1 VSANAYLA
9 NRAETEP
16 YRGSELVPQALARGT
31 WDGVVLPYVPAPFG
45 GDVAGLPLSR
55 EYDTDIDPV
64 TYQVLRWRLWNINL
78 EHDDTI
84 RRVCGTSIVC
94 HALDYNTSMLAEDG
108 RTILGG
114 PSLQRFVGQGDLSVR
129 YTMAHRHPNPGI
141 SPGDVYIL
149 NDPYIATSHQLDVAA
164 YQPFFWEGQ
173 LFCWFFNAAHCMD
186 IGGSQPGSFC
196 AEAKDIFD
204 EPMTWPPIRLVHDG
218 VVQQDVYDAFLRQS
232 RSPAAI
238 ALNLR
243 SQIAGL
249 DTAVRRM
256 TALLSEYGPRVVK
269 GAMRRM
275 LSDTSAAVR
284 TRLREI
290 PDGEW
295 SETYLLG
302 GLPDRR
308 TRRLRTVLRKEGD
321 VLVFSNEGTD
331 AQLPTG
337 NGTYCAFRSAAMS
350 AVGTMLAWD
359 QMYCPGGTLDR
370 LRFDPYPGT
379 FTIPSHPAGVTTVV
393 GTNMA
398 IALAGQVVSK
408 MLLCGPEH
416 LHRRALASGGL
427 TSAGWCHAWG
437 FDETGTLQFAPMT
450 DSVIGALGAS
460 PGLDGV
466 DTGGSWEWPR
476 TSAGDVEEA
485 EALAPLIY
493 LYRREQADSGGPGRW
508 RGGNGVE
515 IAVMGN
521 GVRQFYFQGEG
532 NDPAVNSAPG
542 LGGGMPA
549 HCGDWLI
556 RPDSG
561 IQEAMAGG
569 SVPATR
575 AAMERE
581 LGPFDRVPVGQPFA
595 IGADGIGIGEHAA
608 GAGCGDPL
616 RRDSALVLED
626 VRRGAVS
633 AAGAERDYGVVIRD
647 DEVDEQATVRHRQ
660 ARREAR
666 SRAARPPVMPAEQP
680 LPGQD
685 GAGRPALAGMLFVPF
700 EDGWYWACDNCRH
713 VLALASGNARSGC
726 ALIETSPHSLDPVR
740 YPPPAT
746 FCDDNLVIRQWICPG
761 CAQLLI
767 TEFVRAD
774 DPPAWDVRLSD
785 RALGQ
790 PAAQG
795 TPGEQP

>member
-1 VSANAYLA
+1 
-9 NRAETEP
+9 
-16 YRGSELVPQALARGT
+16 
-31 WDGVVLPYVPAPFG
+31 
-45 GDVAGLPLSR
+45 
-55 EYDTDIDPV
+55 
-64 TYQVLRWRLWNINL
+64 
-78 EHDDTI
+78 
-84 RRVCGTSIVC
+84 
-94 HALDYNTSMLAEDG
+94 
-108 RTILGG
+108 
-114 PSLQRFVGQGDLSVR
+114 
-129 YTMAHRHPNPGI
+129 
-141 SPGDVYIL
+141 
-149 NDPYIATSHQLDVAA
+149 
-164 YQPFFWEGQ
+164 
-173 LFCWFFNAAHCMD
+173 
-186 IGGSQPGSFC
+186 
-196 AEAKDIFD
+196 
-204 EPMTWPPIRLVHDG
+204 
-218 VVQQDVYDAFLRQS
+218 
-232 RSPAAI
+232 
-238 ALNLR
+238 
-243 SQIAGL
+243 
-249 DTAVRRM
+249 
-256 TALLSEYGPRVVK
+256 
-269 GAMRRM
+269 
-275 LSDTSAAVR
+275 
-284 TRLREI
+284 
-290 PDGEW
+290 
-295 SETYLLG
+295 
-302 GLPDRR
+302 
-308 TRRLRTVLRKEGD
+308 
-321 VLVFSNEGTD
+321 
-331 AQLPTG
+331 
-337 NGTYCAFRSAAMS
+337 MS

-616 RRDSALVLED
+616 RRDSGLVLED

-633 AAGAERDYGVVIRD
+633 AAGAERDYGVVLRD
-647 DEVDEQATVRHRQ
+647 DDVDEQATARLRQ
-660 ARREAR
+660 ARREER

-700 EDGWYWACDNCRH
+700 SGRWHWACDHCRH
-713 VLALASGNARSGC
+713 VLAPVSGNARSGC
-726 ALIETSPHSLDPVR
+726 GLIETSPNRLDPVR
-740 YPPPAT
+740 YPPPAV

-767 TEFVRAD
+767 TEFVRAG

-790 PAAQG
+790 LAAQG

>member
-1 VSANAYLA
+1 MTAGTHLA
-9 NRAETEP
+9 SRGKTGL
-16 YRGSELVPQALARGT
+16 YGGSELVPRARARGD
-31 WDGVVLPYVPAPFG
+31 WNGVVLPYVPAPF
-45 GDVAGLPLSR
+45 DDHAVGLPVSG

-108 RTILGG
+108 RTVLGG
-114 PSLQRFVGQGDLSVR
+114 PSLQRFVGQADLSVR
-129 YTMAHRHPNPGI
+129 YTLAHRLPNPGI
-141 SPGDVYIL
+141 GRGDVYIL

-164 YQPFFWEGQ
+164 YQPFFWEGR

-196 AEAKDIFD
+196 ADAKDIFD

-218 VVQQDVYDAFLRQS
+218 VIQQDVYDAFLRQS
-232 RSPAAI
+232 RSPSAI

-249 DTAVRRM
+249 GTATRRM
-256 TALLSEYGPRVVK
+256 HALLSEYGPGLVK
-269 GAMRRM
+269 GAMHRM

-284 TRLREI
+284 GRLREI

-331 AQLPTG
+331 SQLPAG

-359 QMYCPGGTLDR
+359 QMYCPGGALDR
-370 LRFDPYPGT
+370 LRFDPFPGT

-437 FDETGTLQFAPMT
+437 FDDAGSLQFAPMT

-466 DTGGSWEWPR
+466 DTGGAWEWPR

-493 LYRREQADSGGPGRW
+493 LYRREQADSGGPGQW

-515 IAVMGN
+515 IAVMAN
-521 GVRQFYFQGEG
+521 GVQQFYFQGEG

-542 LGGGMPA
+542 LGGGLPA
-549 HCGDWLI
+549 HCGDWLV
-556 RPDSG
+556 RTDSG
-561 IQEAMAGG
+561 IRDAMARG
-569 SVPATR
+569 SAPATR
-575 AAMERE
+575 ADMEQE

-616 RRDSALVLED
+616 RRSSALVRED

-633 AAGAERDYGVVIRD
+633 MTGAERDYAVVIRD
-647 DEVDEQATVRHRQ
+647 DDVDDRATMRLRQ

-666 SRAARPPVMPAEQP
+666 LRDARPPVAPAEQSP
-680 LPGQD
+680 PGS
-685 GAGRPALAGMLFVPF
+685 GHVTRPWRACSSCAAPTAGIGRATTA
-700 EDGWYWACDNCRH
+700 A
-713 VLALASGNARSGC
+713 ASSHPRQATSAPVAR
-726 ALIETSPHSLDPVR
+726 
-740 YPPPAT
+740 
-746 FCDDNLVIRQWICPG
+746 
-761 CAQLLI
+761 
-767 TEFVRAD
+767 
-774 DPPAWDVRLSD
+774 
-785 RALGQ
+785 
-790 PAAQG
+790 
-795 TPGEQP
+795 